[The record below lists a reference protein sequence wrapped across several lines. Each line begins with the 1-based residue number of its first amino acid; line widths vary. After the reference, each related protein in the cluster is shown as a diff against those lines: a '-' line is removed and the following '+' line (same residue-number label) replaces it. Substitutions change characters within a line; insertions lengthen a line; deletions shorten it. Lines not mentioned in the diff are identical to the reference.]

1 MFSTLLMLVAIAP
14 SPADEGMWLP
24 EQLPQMSELLTEMGL
39 AVPAADFA
47 DLGAAPLGAIIS
59 TGGCTASFL
68 SKDGLVITNRH
79 CATRYL
85 RAISD
90 EDNDRLEAGFVAD
103 SRASEPSV
111 GLSARLW
118 IVTGTEDVTEQVKRK
133 LGPRL
138 LGDAARQARL
148 ERLESELVA
157 DCEAPDEAGRSSRCF
172 FTELYD
178 GVNYQL
184 VTTTELRDVRM
195 VYAPPRGLANF
206 GGDVDNWQWPRHSA
220 DFAMVRAYVGPDGEP
235 ADFAPENVPYQPPR
249 WLTPS
254 TEGVGPGDFVAAA
267 GYPGGT
273 DRYARASELLFHI
286 ETVYPAEL
294 TMRDELIAALEA
306 EIVAAPEAAARIQPT
321 IGSIGNYRKN
331 FQGMLDAFD
340 RPGVLDIKLSQE
352 ADLESW
358 FLENPQQSD
367 RWLEAVDE
375 LEVRLDMAR
384 TTWEPEWL
392 ARRLLR
398 SGELLNHAHTA
409 VRFATERERPD
420 LQREP
425 GYQDRD
431 LERAGHRAAAL
442 DQSLWLPADRA
453 TMSIVLTRVQA
464 LPDDQRIAP
473 LDAWLE
479 QRGGLEPALELLFD
493 EPTLVDRDA
502 RLALLGA
509 DLSELERSEDPWV
522 TLAVALES
530 WLSERRKEQEL
541 LAGAKLRLVPKY
553 MQGLR
558 AHSGGLMYPD
568 ANSTLRVTV
577 GHVEGYSPLEALLY
591 TPQTTLAGM
600 VAKVGEP
607 PFDAPVAYVE
617 AAASGTASRWADP
630 SLGDVPVNF
639 LTTLDITGGNSGSPV
654 LDARG
659 QLVGLVFDGNYESI
673 SADWV
678 FEPDITR
685 GICVDIRYLY
695 WSLEVA
701 GAAALLEEL
710 GV

>member
-1 MFSTLLMLVAIAP
+1 MFTALALITLGGA
-14 SPADEGMWLP
+14 SADEGMWLP
-24 EQLPQMSELLTEMGL
+24 EQLPEMADQLSEMGL
-39 AVPAADFA
+39 AVSAADFA
-47 DLGAAPLGAIIS
+47 DLGSAPLGAVIS

-68 SKDGLVITNRH
+68 SEDGLVITNRH

-85 RAISD
+85 RAVSD
-90 EDNDRLEAGFVAD
+90 EENDRLESGFVAD
-103 SRASEPSV
+103 SRADELSV
-111 GLSARLW
+111 GPAARLW
-118 IVTGTEDVTEQVKRK
+118 IVTGIEDVTPQIKRK
-133 LGPRL
+133 LGPRV
-138 LGDAARQARL
+138 LGDASRQGRL
-148 ERLESELVA
+148 DRLESQLVA

-172 FTELYD
+172 FTDLYG

-195 VYAPPRGLANF
+195 VYAPPRGLADF
-206 GGDVDNWQWPRHSA
+206 GGEVDNWQWPRHSA

-235 ADFAPENVPYQPPR
+235 ADFAPENVPYKPPY

-254 TEGVGPGDFVAAA
+254 AEGVAPGDFVAVT

-294 TMRDELIAALEA
+294 ALRDELIAALEA
-306 EIVAAPEAAARIQPT
+306 AIDDAPEAAARVQPT
-321 IGSIGNYRKN
+321 VDSLGNYRKN

-340 RPGVLDIKLSQE
+340 RPGVLDIKLAQE
-352 ADLESW
+352 AALEGW
-358 FLENPQQSD
+358 FREYPQESD
-367 RWLEAVDE
+367 RWLEAADE
-375 LEVRLDMAR
+375 LEVRLDQAR

-398 SGELLNHAHTA
+398 SGALLNHAHTA
-409 VRFATERERPD
+409 VRFATERKKPD

-425 GYQDRD
+425 GYQERD
-431 LERAGHRAAAL
+431 LERTGHWAAAL
-442 DQSLWLPADRA
+442 EQSLWLPADRA
-453 TMSIVLTRVQA
+453 TMAIVLAHTQA
-464 LPDDQRIAP
+464 LAADQRITS

-479 QRGGLEPALELLFD
+479 RQGGVEPALDALFD
-493 EPTLVDRDA
+493 DPALTDLDT

-522 TLAVALES
+522 ALAVALES
-530 WLSERRKEQEL
+530 WLADRRQEGDV
-541 LAGAKLRLVPKY
+541 LAGARLRLVPTY
-553 MQGLR
+553 MQGVR
-558 AHSGGLMYPD
+558 AWSGGLMYPD

-577 GHVEGYSPLEALLY
+577 GHVQGYSPQDGLVAA
-591 TPQTTLAGM
+591 PQTTLKGLI
-600 VAKVGEP
+600 AKVGEA
-607 PFDAPVAYVE
+607 PFDAPADYVE
-617 AAASGTASRWADP
+617 AAASGPESRWADP
-630 SLGDVPVNF
+630 ALGDVPVNF

-659 QLVGLVFDGNYESI
+659 RLVGLVFDGNYESI

-695 WSLEVA
+695 WALEVA
-701 GAAALLEEL
+701 EAQALLEEL
-710 GV
+710 GI